1 MQNFD
6 FQRINVNFPRNS
18 YSLIIYLSLITLI
31 SVLCFY
37 TPVWSPSK
45 RIWNII
51 SSLNKSDR
59 RQAGPFVFWKK
70 KKRKKVRIEEK
81 GARRLGSSFGDILET
96 LYLAMLFYLHPSF
109 IYSFWALKIDFLT
122 VWRCCSCLCYSVMLK
137 TVPCRNSV
145 HSCL

>member
-45 RIWNII
+45 RIWNHHLIF
-51 SSLNKSDR
+51 KQV

>member
-59 RQAGPFVFWKK
+59 RQAGPFVFWK

>member
-59 RQAGPFVFWKK
+59 RVLLFFEK